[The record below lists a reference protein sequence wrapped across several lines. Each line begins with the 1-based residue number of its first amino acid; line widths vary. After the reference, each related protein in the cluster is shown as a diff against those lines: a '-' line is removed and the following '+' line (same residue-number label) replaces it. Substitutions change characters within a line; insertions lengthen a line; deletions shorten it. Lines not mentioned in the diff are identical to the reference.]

1 MHNIARPG
9 VRIDCRDLIL
19 GHEQSERNAR
29 KDFRLKQAL
38 QYALGRYTA
47 LNVCVQMATR
57 ALRKAGGGLASCI
70 MQPDRM
76 LIITAREGGG
86 QAAVLTLETP
96 NPLTGRKCN
105 CTTAYLLSK
114 NGPEDSEDEH
124 IKRAEKTY
132 RSGSGCLTTAAASRT
147 FARA

>member
-19 GHEQSERNAR
+19 GHERSKRNAR

-57 ALRKAGGGLASCI
+57 ALQGRGMASCI
-70 MQPDRM
+70 MQPDANAHHGKGMR
-76 LIITAREGGG
+76 GG
-86 QAAVLTLETP
+86 QASGGGLAPQPPNTP
-96 NPLTGRKCN
+96 KM
-105 CTTAYLLSK
+105 
-114 NGPEDSEDEH
+114 
-124 IKRAEKTY
+124 
-132 RSGSGCLTTAAASRT
+132 
-147 FARA
+147 